1 MVQARS
7 LKGSAR
13 QQQQETTMSE
23 DFKDIKDEEKEKLTS
38 EEHEQVI
45 QEAANGYHS
54 QRNKGWVAGL
64 IIIGLGLVFLVS
76 NLTGFVLNNW
86 WALFILIPGIMSF
99 VNAWNV
105 YREDGRW
112 SKRARGGL
120 IGGLIITLV
129 AVIFLFDLDWGN
141 VWPLF
146 LILGGLA
153 VLLGGWFDR

>member
-1 MVQARS
+1 
-7 LKGSAR
+7 
-13 QQQQETTMSE
+13 MSE
-23 DFKDIKDEEKEKLTS
+23 ELKEIKDEEKEKLAS
-38 EEHEQVI
+38 EELD
-45 QEAANGYHS
+45 QERQELPDGDHD
-54 QRNKGWVAGL
+54 QRNNGWVAGL

-99 VNAWNV
+99 VNGWNS

-120 IGGLIITLV
+120 IGGLIISLV
-129 AVIFLFDLDWGN
+129 AVIFLFNLDWSK

-153 VLLGGWFDR
+153 VLFGGWFDRS

>member
-1 MVQARS
+1 
-7 LKGSAR
+7 
-13 QQQQETTMSE
+13 MSDE
-23 DFKDIKDEEKEKLTS
+23 FKDIKDEEKGKLDS
-38 EEHEQVI
+38 EDLEQVS
-45 QEAANGYHS
+45 QETAETEDEH
-54 QRNKGWVAGL
+54 RNKGWVAGL

-99 VNAWNV
+99 VNAWNS
-105 YREDGRW
+105 YRDDGRW
-112 SKRARGGL
+112 SKRARGGV

-129 AVIFLFDLDWGN
+129 AVIFLFNLDWSN

-153 VLLGGWFDR
+153 ILLGGWFDR

>member
-1 MVQARS
+1 
-7 LKGSAR
+7 
-13 QQQQETTMSE
+13 MSE
-23 DFKDIKDEEKEKLTS
+23 DFKEIKDEEKEKLAS
-38 EEHEQVI
+38 EEHEQES
-45 QEAANGYHS
+45 QESPDADHNP
-54 QRNKGWVAGL
+54 RNNGWVAGL
-64 IIIGLGLVFLVS
+64 IIIGVGLVFLVS

-86 WALFILIPGIMSF
+86 WALFILIPGIVSF
-99 VNAWNV
+99 VNAWNS

-129 AVIFLFDLDWGN
+129 AVIFLFNLDWGR